1 MTFNVKEEVAKRH
14 FFLKNILENSIGDE
28 ELEINRINYNILLK
42 QIKDRY
48 FVKFEFRNLP
58 KSFLIKHVNYSL
70 YIFSKNIKIIH
81 KIKNKGYR

>member
-42 QIKDRY
+42 QIKERY
-48 FVKFEFRNLP
+48 FVKFVNFANSSYVNPFLFFDKIFNL
-58 KSFLIKHVNYSL
+58 
-70 YIFSKNIKIIH
+70 FS
-81 KIKNKGYR
+81 